1 MSQTTTRDEE
11 ILEPALPIVDPH
23 HHLWDRLAYTRRN
36 DAQQPMN
43 AFQKALSATPRYLL
57 DELIADAR
65 AGHNVR
71 ATVYMECQ
79 SMYRAGGPE
88 HLRCV
93 GETEFVNGIAAMTA
107 SGTYG
112 DFRACAAIV
121 GSTDLRLGD
130 RVQEV
135 LEAHLR
141 AGGDRFRGIRQLGA
155 YDADVSL
162 EYSTPG
168 LYLEPVFRSGFRY
181 LEQFGLSFDAW
192 VFEPQLADVIDLAQS
207 FPNISIILDHA
218 GTPLGIGVYQGRRS
232 ERFPVWADHIRR
244 LARCGN
250 VSVKL
255 GGLGIPLLG
264 FASFMADPPA
274 HSSTLADEW
283 RPYIETCVDA
293 FGPERCMFESNYPAD
308 IGTARYAVIW
318 NAFKRI
324 AARYSAEEKK
334 ALFSGTA
341 TAVYR
346 LDVR

>member
-1 MSQTTTRDEE
+1 
-11 ILEPALPIVDPH
+11 
-23 HHLWDRLAYTRRN
+23 
-36 DAQQPMN
+36 
-43 AFQKALSATPRYLL
+43 LL

-65 AGHNVR
+65 GGHNVR

-79 SMYRAGGPE
+79 SMYRAGGPQ

-112 DFRACAAIV
+112 DLRACAAIV

-141 AGGDRFRGIRQLGA
+141 AGGGRFRGIRQLGA
-155 YDADVSL
+155 YDADVSR

-168 LYLEPVFRSGFRY
+168 LYLDPVFRSGFQY
-181 LEQFGLSFDAW
+181 LGKLGLSFDAW
-192 VFEPQLADVIDLAQS
+192 VFEPQLADVIDLAQA
-207 FPNISIILDHA
+207 FPNTSIILNHA

-232 ERFPVWADHIRR
+232 ERFPVWADNIRK
-244 LARCGN
+244 LARCEN

-274 HSSTLADEW
+274 HSRTLADEW
-283 RPYIETCVDA
+283 RPYVETCVDA
-293 FGPERCMFESNYPAD
+293 FGPKRCMFESNYPAD

-324 AARYSAEEKK
+324 AAPYSAEEKK

-341 TAVYR
+341 AAVYQ
-346 LDVR
+346 LDVQ